1 MTQKHIRTFA
11 LAIVV
16 MISLAIHSCQP
27 KQDHSSAIVLVDS
40 LIHELEKQAADM
52 NAISILNERPIDS
65 ANIRLQYV
73 QENFVGTMKKDMALD
88 LSAYASTYRAE
99 LFMKQ
104 QLDTLEIQSDS
115 ILSELKSLKQA
126 LSEKAT
132 HDKNNNEITTDYV
145 SKTLAMEMQNVSSL
159 KEEIADIIIDE
170 EKLREKLNFRAP
182 KVQHWMDSI
191 ATKRLK

>member
-1 MTQKHIRTFA
+1 
-11 LAIVV
+11 
-16 MISLAIHSCQP
+16 
-27 KQDHSSAIVLVDS
+27 
-40 LIHELEKQAADM
+40 M
-52 NAISILNERPIDS
+52 NAISVLNERPIDS

-73 QENFVGTMKKDMALD
+73 QENFVGAMKKDMALD

-104 QLDTLEIQSDS
+104 QLDTLEMQSDS
-115 ILSELKSLKQA
+115 ILTELKSLKQA

-145 SKTLAMEMQNVSSL
+145 SKTLAMEMQNVTSL
-159 KEEIADIIIDE
+159 KQEIAETITDE

-191 ATKRLK
+191 ATKKLK